1 MAEFVVSIVDCGFS
15 KRTDYFAYRAP
26 FCVCVCAHV
35 AVLSHVL
42 LLVLLQLF
50 SGFIAAHYLLPHKN
64 HAKAR
69 GHK

>member
-1 MAEFVVSIVDCGFS
+1 MVGFVACGLS
-15 KRTDYFAYRAP
+15 KRIDYSTDRAP
-26 FCVCVCAHV
+26 LCVCVCAH
-35 AVLSHVL
+35 ATVLSHVL